1 MAVPSNNDKEARALP
16 RKRDDLVA
24 FIVRHVLAIAQ
35 GVGAEC
41 KVGWSPR
48 PVVMASRGAMHL
60 AVETSSPENAGN
72 PYVIELRH
80 LGHKVFSATCIGTE
94 KVECVTV
101 TLRRGE
107 WVRELV
113 DWAERVKEVR
123 RR

>member
-1 MAVPSNNDKEARALP
+1 MAVPSNNEKEARALP

-24 FIVRHVLAIAQ
+24 LIVRHVLAIAH

-41 KVGWSPR
+41 KVGWSVR

-60 AVETSSPENAGN
+60 AVETSPEKAGD
-72 PYVIELRH
+72 PYAIELRH
-80 LGHKVFSATCIGTE
+80 LGHKVFSAQCIGTE
-94 KVECVTV
+94 NVECVTV

-113 DWAERVKEVR
+113 DWAERANQVR
-123 RR
+123 RP

>member
-1 MAVPSNNDKEARALP
+1 MAVPSNNEKVARALP

-24 FIVRHVLAIAQ
+24 FIVRHVLAIAH

-48 PVVMASRGAMHL
+48 PVVMASRGVMHL
-60 AVETSSPENAGN
+60 ALETPPEKAGD

-80 LGHKVFSATCIGTE
+80 LGHKVFSATCVGTE
-94 KVECVTV
+94 KVECVKV

-113 DWAERVKEVR
+113 DWAERVKQVR
-123 RR
+123 HR